1 MDGAIARGSLAT
13 DPSEP
18 GSAGC
23 SGLYRVFVP
32 NRAAHGRMTL
42 PAKQIPAE
50 PLSVDDVGRGAF
62 DGVKDFRE
70 EPDPG
75 LGLVDQWGQD
85 QVSMVGHDYRSVQV
99 ISETVVVE
107 ATGKDDFPSK
117 IGKGP
122 AVASAE
128 GDEVALVVALRE
140 RAAVEHFQE
149 SFAGLRPVDGRGRPS
164 PRGDVVNIEH
174 GIGEWESTLG
184 GTAVGSCGSSR
195 ARAGTPVSPATSIYS
210 VYFDLL
216 QRFRLERDAGF
227 ACGLLFPI
235 LPHPGFPAF
244 SRGGVTA
251 GEGEG

>member
-1 MDGAIARGSLAT
+1 
-13 DPSEP
+13 
-18 GSAGC
+18 
-23 SGLYRVFVP
+23 
-32 NRAAHGRMTL
+32 MTL

-107 ATGKDDFPSK
+107 AAGKDDFPSK

-128 GDEVALVVALRE
+128 GDEVALVVALQVGE
-140 RAAVEHFQE
+140 RAAVEHFHE
-149 SFAGLRPVDGRGRPS
+149 SFAGLRPVDGEGGRPH
-164 PRGDVVNIEH
+164 V
-174 GIGEWESTLG
+174 
-184 GTAVGSCGSSR
+184 GTWR
-195 ARAGTPVSPATSIYS
+195 I
-210 VYFDLL
+210 
-216 QRFRLERDAGF
+216 
-227 ACGLLFPI
+227 
-235 LPHPGFPAF
+235 
-244 SRGGVTA
+244 
-251 GEGEG
+251 